1 MNHFKFLLFMWFYDL
16 QKMVECLV
24 FETSVKDR
32 VRSFLT
38 YLLIYKMLCR
48 AVPAGKCLIVRGK
61 TRF

>member
-1 MNHFKFLLFMWFYDL
+1 MWFYDL